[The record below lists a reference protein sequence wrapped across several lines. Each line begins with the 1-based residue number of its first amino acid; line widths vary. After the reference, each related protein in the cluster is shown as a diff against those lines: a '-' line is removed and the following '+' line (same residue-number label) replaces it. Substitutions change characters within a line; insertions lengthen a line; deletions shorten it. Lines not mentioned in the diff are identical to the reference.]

1 MNSFQNRIISATL
14 RFTHHALRIIF
25 LFQQSVFIRGHPW
38 FKLFLLMFLPGSFCL
53 SAMAAPITF
62 QSSETQTSLLELY
75 TSEGC
80 SSCPPAETWLS
91 RLKESPGLWKDFV
104 PVAFHVDYW
113 DYLGWRDPWSS
124 KTFTDRQHAYA
135 REWRSD
141 SVYTPGFVLNGKEW
155 RAWSRSKTVS
165 ASTAK
170 VGILKVTSADLK
182 NWDIIFSPTAPS
194 DQAYEAHAALLA
206 SDLTSDIKAGE
217 NKGRRLEHDFV
228 VINLV
233 GTSLKPK
240 AGTFTGSF
248 TLDPK
253 PQPGSHS
260 LSIWITRLGQA
271 ESLQA
276 AGGWLG
282 SAR

>member
-124 KTFTDRQHAYA
+124 KTF
-135 REWRSD
+135 
-141 SVYTPGFVLNGKEW
+141 
-155 RAWSRSKTVS
+155 
-165 ASTAK
+165 
-170 VGILKVTSADLK
+170 ILKVTSADLK